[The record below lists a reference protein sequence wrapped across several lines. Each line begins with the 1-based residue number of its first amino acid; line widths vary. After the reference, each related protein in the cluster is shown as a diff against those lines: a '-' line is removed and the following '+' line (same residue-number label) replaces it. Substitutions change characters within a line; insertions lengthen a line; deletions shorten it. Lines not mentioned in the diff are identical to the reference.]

1 LSVAQLEST
10 IDRLER
16 RIRQQEPTIKR
27 IFIEAESLRAKASQS
42 RVA

>member
-1 LSVAQLEST
+1 VDSGSSLKV

-16 RIRQQEPTIKR
+16 RIRQEEPTIKR
-27 IFIEAESLRAKASQS
+27 IVIEGESLRAKASQS